1 MVFTATGLNPTAT
14 TTVAS
19 DSPVDSSWQNISS
32 VAVMVDGTVKE
43 YAVTPLADNTSAK
56 LTASEPHY
64 WTEHGETRI
73 TARVEEII
81 DSYGCQRHHLI
92 AIMQD
97 IQAEY
102 RYLPPELLSYVAEK
116 LGINEAKAY
125 SVATFYENFSFE
137 PKGKYIIKVCDGT
150 ACHVR
155 KSIPIL
161 ERLYSELGLSEEKA
175 TTDDMLF
182 TLETVSCLGAC
193 GLAPVLTVNDK
204 VYPAMTPDA
213 AAELI
218 RELRGA

>member
-1 MVFTATGLNPTAT
+1 MLNQAYYDKT
-14 TTVAS
+14 
-19 DSPVDSSWQNISS
+19 D
-32 VAVMVDGTVKE
+32 
-43 YAVTPLADNTSAK
+43 
-56 LTASEPHY
+56 
-64 WTEHGETRI
+64 
-73 TARVEEII
+73 EII
-81 DSYGCQRHHLI
+81 ASHGLTQAALI
-92 AIMQD
+92 PIIQD

-102 RYLPPELLSYVAEK
+102 RYLPPELLSYVASK
-116 LGINEAKAY
+116 LSIDEAKAY

-137 PKGKYIIKVCDGT
+137 PKGKYIIKVCNGT

-155 KSIPIL
+155 KSVSIL

-175 TTDDMLF
+175 TTDDMMF
-182 TLETVSCLGAC
+182 TLETVSCHGAC